1 MNNGSNEQQIS
12 NRPPI
17 FIVSG
22 GVGASGEQLV
32 RTALAQFKGVGVP
45 VVIVPQVHDA
55 AQVEKAVTRA
65 AESGGTIVH
74 TLVDEEMRQ
83 TLTRL
88 ARERNVPAIDAIG
101 RLLSHLT
108 EVLDQEPIG
117 QPGLYRQ
124 LRQAYFD
131 RVEAIEFTMA
141 HDDGKNIQG
150 WAQAEIVLVGVS
162 RVGKTPLSMYLAV
175 RGWKVANV
183 PLVPDISPPPKL
195 FELDR
200 RRVVGLTI
208 EPGQLIDHR
217 QQRQR
222 TLGVSGAGSAYIDPT
237 KMYEEVDAARR
248 LYRRNGF
255 AIVNITDK
263 PIEESADEVIALVT
277 RRLKSQPGG

>member
-45 VVIVPQVHDA
+45 VVIVPRVHDA

-83 TLTRL
+83 TLIRL
-88 ARERNVPAIDAIG
+88 AREQNVPAIDAIG

-141 HDDGKNIQG
+141 HDDGKNVQG
-150 WAQAEIVLVGVS
+150 WPQAEIVLVGVS

-200 RRVVGLTI
+200 RRIVGLTI
-208 EPGQLIDHR
+208 DPGQLIEHR
-217 QQRQR
+217 QQRQQN
-222 TLGVSGAGSAYIDPT
+222 LGVSGHGSDYIDPT
-237 KMYEEVDAARR
+237 GLYEEVDAARKP
-248 LYRRNGF
+248 YRRNGF

-277 RRLKSQPGG
+277 RRLKSKPSE

>member
-1 MNNGSNEQQIS
+1 MNNGSNKQQVS
-12 NRPPI
+12 NRAPI

-45 VVIVPQVHDA
+45 VVIVPHVREA
-55 AQVEKAVTRA
+55 AQVEKAVERA
-65 AESGGTIVH
+65 AESGGAIVH

-83 TLTRL
+83 TLVRL
-88 ARERNVPAIDAIG
+88 ARERNVEAIDAIG
-101 RLLSHLT
+101 RLLSHLSAML
-108 EVLDQEPIG
+108 EQEPMG

-141 HDDGKNIQG
+141 HDDGKNTQG
-150 WAQAEIVLVGVS
+150 WSEAEIVLVGVS

-183 PLVPDISPPPKL
+183 PLVADVPPPPKL
-195 FELDR
+195 FELDK

-222 TLGVSGAGSAYIDPT
+222 NLGVSGSGSAYVDPT
-237 KMYEEVDAARR
+237 RLYEEVETARK
-248 LYRRNGF
+248 LYRRSGF
-255 AIVNITDK
+255 AVVNITDK

-277 RRLKSQPGG
+277 RRLKSQPGA